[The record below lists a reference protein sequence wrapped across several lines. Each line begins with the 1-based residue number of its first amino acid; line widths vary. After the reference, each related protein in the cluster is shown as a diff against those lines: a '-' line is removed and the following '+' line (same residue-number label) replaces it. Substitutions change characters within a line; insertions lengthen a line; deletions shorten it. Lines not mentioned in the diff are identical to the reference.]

1 MNLHHQFE
9 VGAAVQDA
17 WPAFLDMPRIAP
29 CMPGA
34 EITEVID
41 ERNVKGEAKVKV
53 GPVSLRF
60 AGVGEL
66 TEIDNDNRSAVLA
79 ARGSD
84 AKGRGNADADVRFS
98 LSEAGHSRTLVD
110 VHTTLNLT
118 GSVAQY
124 GRASGLVDEIAN
136 QLIADFVQCL
146 EKELAPAEEPPA
158 GEAAEATS
166 AGAVHHRPAAKAV
179 SGLTVFFR
187 AIVSMV
193 KKWLQRLRNRT

>member
-1 MNLHHQFE
+1 MNLHHEFE
-9 VGAAVQDA
+9 VAVDVRDA

-34 EITEVID
+34 EVTEVID
-41 ERNVKGEAKVKV
+41 ERHVKGEARVKV

-60 AGVGEL
+60 AGVGEM
-66 TEIDNDNRSAVLA
+66 TEIDDGNRSAVLA

-98 LSEAGHSRTLVD
+98 LHDAGENLTRVE

-136 QLIADFVQCL
+136 QLIADFVECL
-146 EKELAPAEEPPA
+146 ERELARPGPDPAGGGVPA
-158 GEAAEATS
+158 VGEAAAE
-166 AGAVHHRPAAKAV
+166 RPAAGAISGSRLFLRAV
-179 SGLTVFFR
+179 AALLGR
-187 AIVSMV
+187 WWN
-193 KKWLQRLRNRT
+193 KLRNRT